1 MLDAAIL
8 IFMGLA
14 LLAMI
19 AVFLVFA
26 FLFGA
31 RVIEFFKRDR

>member
-1 MLDAAIL
+1 MKTAIL

-14 LLAMI
+14 LVFMFC
-19 AVFLVFA
+19 VFLVFA

-31 RVIEFFKRDR
+31 RVIEFLKRDR